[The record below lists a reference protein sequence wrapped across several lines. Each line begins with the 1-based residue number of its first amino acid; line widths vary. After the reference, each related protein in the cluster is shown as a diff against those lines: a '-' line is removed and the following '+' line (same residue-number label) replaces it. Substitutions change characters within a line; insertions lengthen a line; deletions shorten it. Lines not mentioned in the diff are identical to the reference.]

1 MEINF
6 PPSVAKNGTKYL
18 DRIVLSGDRLV
29 ERKHVQYRAAQFMF
43 GFDLS
48 RGGRKWRERVAVHA
62 DQSSDSSKSFET
74 QGPPFTD

>member
-48 RGGRKWRERVAVHA
+48 RGEEMERESCGARRSIVGFIEIV
-62 DQSSDSSKSFET
+62 
-74 QGPPFTD
+74 